1 VIENGVSAMTAMR
14 GQGEP
19 AVPPGRGDCGQRL
32 KHSDGP
38 WLRAAGGAEGLAA
51 HLGPVRHELAA
62 AHEGLLAGAGRLTA
76 LAELAAVRESW
87 ERRIQAAQG
96 ECGSLAAKLRAV
108 ARTQGATNEAV
119 RSSFTAMTPCGGDER

>member
-1 VIENGVSAMTAMR
+1 MIENGVRAVTVVH
-14 GQGEP
+14 GQSDP
-19 AVPPGRGDCGQRL
+19 AVPPGGGACGQRL
-32 KHSDGP
+32 KHSVGP
-38 WLRAAGGAEGLAA
+38 WLRAAGGAEGLVA
-51 HLGPVRHELAA
+51 HLGPVRHELAT

-108 ARTQGATNEAV
+108 ARTQGATDETV
-119 RSSFTAMTPCGGDER
+119 RSSFAEMTPCGGDER

>member
-1 VIENGVSAMTAMR
+1 MTVVQGLSDPVGPAGGG
-14 GQGEP
+14 GQGP
-19 AVPPGRGDCGQRL
+19 RL

-38 WLRAAGGAEGLAA
+38 WLRAAGGADELVS
-51 HLGPVRHELAA
+51 HLGPVRGELAV
-62 AHEGLLAGAGRLTA
+62 AHQGLLAGAGRLTA

-96 ECGSLAAKLRAV
+96 ECGSLAAKLRDV

-119 RSSFTAMTPCGGDER
+119 RSSFAGVFPRTGAEQ